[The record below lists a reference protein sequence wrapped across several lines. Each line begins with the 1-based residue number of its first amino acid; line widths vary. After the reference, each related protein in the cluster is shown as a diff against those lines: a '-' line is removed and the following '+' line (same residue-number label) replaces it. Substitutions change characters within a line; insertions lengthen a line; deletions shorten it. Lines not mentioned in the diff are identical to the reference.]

1 MTESNLYTLLESVV
15 QDNQNFKF
23 PVQAI
28 SKELI
33 NMLITQEEFDYFMM
47 QAYKVLKRDYGFIYG
62 HIFLTT
68 LETKLNL
75 SNLDVQSLSEVEY
88 QEKISDLLMTLENL
102 IVTRIEKNSPDGE
115 MMSAMGE

>member
-15 QDNQNFKF
+15 EDNHSFKF
-23 PVQAI
+23 PIQAI

-33 NMLITQEEFDYFMM
+33 NMLITQQEFDYFMM
-47 QAYKVLKRDYGFIYG
+47 QAYKILKRDYGFVYG

-75 SNLDVQSLSEVEY
+75 SNLDVHTLSEIEY

-102 IVTRIEKNSPDGE
+102 MVTRIDKKSPDGE
-115 MMSAMGE
+115 MMSAMSQ